1 MGRKKQNKVIDRK
14 ARSVAEILKYKPK
27 ALPFTGAWFDS
38 FGTPELS
45 GCWFIWGNS
54 GNGKT
59 RFTLQLCKYLATF
72 GRVAYNSLEE
82 GLSLSFQSAIRAV
95 GMQDVARRF
104 ILLDKESILTPKGG
118 IVEGPLWNRLA
129 VSQRSPDVIVIDS
142 VQYSGLN
149 KDTAKALVDAFPR
162 KLFIFVSHAEGKN
175 PAGRP
180 AAAIRFHAGV
190 KLWVEGY
197 RIPAP
202 VSRFKEGKCAPFTIW
217 EDGAARYFGV

>member
-1 MGRKKQNKVIDRK
+1 MAKQPNRAK
-14 ARSVAEILKYKPK
+14 SVAEILKYEPK

-45 GCWFIWGNS
+45 GCWLIWGNS

-59 RFTLQLCKYLATF
+59 RFTLQLCKCLAQF

-82 GLSLSFQSAIRAV
+82 GLSLSFQNAIKAV

-104 ILLDKESILTPKGG
+104 VMLDKEPIDELRARLGG
-118 IVEGPLWNRLA
+118 
-129 VSQRSPDVIVIDS
+129 QKSPDIIVIDS
-142 VQYSGLN
+142 VQYSGLD
-149 KDTAKALVDAFPR
+149 KISAKALVDAFPR
-162 KLFIFVSHAEGKN
+162 KLFIFVSHADGKS
-175 PAGRP
+175 PDGR
-180 AAAIRFHAGV
+180 AAKAIRFHAGV

-202 VSRFKEGKCAPFTIW
+202 VSRFKEGECAPFTIW
-217 EDGAARYFGV
+217 EEGAEKYWGIKN

>member
-1 MGRKKQNKVIDRK
+1 MAVKQQNRAK
-14 ARSVAEILKYKPK
+14 SVAEILKYKPK

-45 GCWFIWGNS
+45 GCWLIWGNS

-59 RFTLQLCKYLATF
+59 RFTLQLCKYLANF

-82 GLSLSFQSAIRAV
+82 GLSLSFQSAIKAV
-95 GMQDVARRF
+95 GMRDVTRRF
-104 ILLDKESILTPKGG
+104 VLLDKEPIDELRA
-118 IVEGPLWNRLA
+118 RL
-129 VSQRSPDVIVIDS
+129 SGQKSPDVVVIDS
-142 VQYSGLN
+142 IQYSGLS
-149 KDTAKALVDAFPR
+149 KDTAKALVDEFPR
-162 KLFIFVSHAEGKN
+162 KLFIFVSHADGKN

-180 AAAIRFHAGV
+180 ASAIRFHAGV

-202 VSRFKEGKCAPFTIW
+202 VSRYKDGECTPFTIW
-217 EDGAARYFGV
+217 TEGAERYWVKITD

>member
-1 MGRKKQNKVIDRK
+1 MGKKNKAK
-14 ARSVAEILKYKPK
+14 SVAEILQYKPK

-45 GCWFIWGNS
+45 GCWLIWGNS

-59 RFTLQLCKYLATF
+59 RFTLQLCKYLAQF

-82 GLSLSFQSAIRAV
+82 GLSLSFQTAIRAV

-104 ILLDKESILTPKGG
+104 VMLDKEPVKELDQ
-118 IVEGPLWNRLA
+118 RLRA
-129 VSQRSPDVIVIDS
+129 QRSPDVVVVDS

-149 KDTAKALVDAFPR
+149 KDTAKELVDAFPR
-162 KLFIFVSHAEGKN
+162 KLFIFVSHADGKH
-175 PAGRP
+175 PSGRT
-180 AAAIRFHAGV
+180 AAAIRYHASV

-202 VSRFKEGKCAPFTIW
+202 VSRFKEGECAPFTIW
-217 EDGAARYFGV
+217 EEGAERYWRVKN

>member
-1 MGRKKQNKVIDRK
+1 MAVKQNRAK
-14 ARSVAEILKYKPK
+14 SVAEILKYKPK

-45 GCWFIWGNS
+45 GCWLIWGNS

-59 RFTLQLCKYLATF
+59 RFTLQLCKHLAQF

-82 GLSLSFQSAIRAV
+82 GLSLSFQSAIKAV

-104 ILLDKESILTPKGG
+104 VLLDKEPMDELRA
-118 IVEGPLWNRLA
+118 RLNG
-129 VSQRSPDVIVIDS
+129 QKSPDVVVIDS
-142 VQYSGLN
+142 IQYSGLS
-149 KDTAKALVDAFPR
+149 KDTAKELVDAFPR
-162 KLFIFVSHAEGKN
+162 KLFIFVSHADGKN

-180 AAAIRFHAGV
+180 ASAIRFHAGV

-202 VSRFKEGKCAPFTIW
+202 VSRFKDGECAPFTIW
-217 EDGAARYFGV
+217 EEGAAKYWGNNNI

>member
-1 MGRKKQNKVIDRK
+1 MAKKERNKVIDRK
-14 ARSVAEILKYKPK
+14 AKSVAEILRYKPK

-45 GCWFIWGNS
+45 GCWLIWGNS

-59 RFTLQLCKYLATF
+59 RFTLQLCKYLAQF
-72 GRVAYNSLEE
+72 GRVAYNTLEE
-82 GLSLSFQSAIRAV
+82 GLSLSFQSAIKAV

-104 ILLDKESILTPKGG
+104 VMLDKEPIDELRA
-118 IVEGPLWNRLA
+118 RLA
-129 VSQRSPDVIVIDS
+129 GQKAPDVVVIDS
-142 VQYSGLN
+142 VQYSGLD
-149 KDTAKALVDAFPR
+149 KISAKALVDAFPR

-175 PAGRP
+175 PAGRT
-180 AAAIRFHAGV
+180 AGAIRFHAGV

-202 VSRFKEGKCAPFTIW
+202 VSRFKDGACAPFTVW
-217 EDGAARYFGV
+217 VEGAERYWGNMENK